1 MKRSIYL
8 ELVLMMTVIIFFTI
22 AIPSIVLQNRT
33 DFVIENYLQA
43 EVIDHAKNSISI
55 IEDYDLP
62 PTAFLKMVDFNF
74 IHAEIREDITSLNLS
89 KENWQ
94 QLRDEQITL
103 LRDRNPNRFTVVANY
118 ETCYMVMHWD
128 ASPLSKTVKRLG
140 FFFIGCSL
148 LLGFTTI
155 LIAGRYATKI
165 YRDLRSATQK
175 IAGGDFTQ
183 MLPVRRHPE
192 ELASLIDSF
201 NKMTVQLQSIE
212 MLRSS
217 FISDVSHQF
226 KTPLTVI
233 EGFAGLLKHT
243 GDESVRIECAEAISS
258 EVHRLSQLT
267 DSILLLNRLDNGTF
281 SLQMAPVSIDEQIR
295 LALALNEAKWSAKNL
310 DIHVR
315 LEKFTANG
323 NDALLSQVW
332 MNLIDNAIK
341 FSPPNGSI
349 SVTLKKVVPNHCS
362 VSVNNGGIPIP
373 RKKLLHIFEKFF
385 RADSSGITEGSGLGL
400 SIVQRVV
407 QLHHG
412 SVEVTSD
419 AETGTTFTV
428 FL

>member
-22 AIPSIVLQNRT
+22 AIPSVVLQIKT
-33 DFVIENYLQA
+33 DFAIENYLQT

-55 IEDYDLP
+55 MEDYNLP
-62 PTAFLKMVDFNF
+62 PAAFLKMVDFDF
-74 IHAEIREDITSLNLS
+74 IYTEIRADISSLNLG
-89 KENWQ
+89 KENWR

-103 LRDRNPNRFTVVANY
+103 LQDRNPTRFTAVASY
-118 ETCYMVMHWD
+118 GTDYMVMRWD
-128 ASPLSKTVKRLG
+128 AAPLSKTVKRLG
-140 FFFIGCSL
+140 SFFIGCSL
-148 LLGFTTI
+148 LLGFATT
-155 LIAGRYATKI
+155 LIAGRYATKV
-165 YRDLRSATQK
+165 YRDLRFATQK
-175 IAGGDFTQ
+175 IAAGDFTQ
-183 MLPVRRHPE
+183 MLPERRHPE
-192 ELASLIDSF
+192 ELVSLIDSF

-233 EGFAGLLKHT
+233 EGFAGLLEHT
-243 GDESVRIECAEAISS
+243 GDESVRIECAEAISC

-281 SLQMAPVSIDEQIR
+281 PLQMAPVSIDEQIR
-295 LALALNEAKWSAKNL
+295 LALALNEANWSAKNL

-315 LEKFTANG
+315 LEKFTVNG

-332 MNLIDNAIK
+332 INLIDNAIK

-349 SVTLKKVVPNHCS
+349 LITLKKIVPNHCS
-362 VSVNNGGIPIP
+362 VSVSNGGTPIP
-373 RKKLLHIFEKFF
+373 REKLSHIFEKFF
-385 RADSSGITEGSGLGL
+385 RADSSGTTEGSGLGL

-412 SVEVTSD
+412 SAEVTSD